1 MILGL
6 LPSSCAA
13 LYVYNT
19 HKLTGNMH
27 KLIRLHIMSD
37 TLRATRANEEALC
50 ATNLDCLRRA
60 TKIHGDILYP
70 MLFSLHVCI
79 AGPAGGGWREVVGVS

>member
-1 MILGL
+1 
-6 LPSSCAA
+6 
-13 LYVYNT
+13 
-19 HKLTGNMH
+19 
-27 KLIRLHIMSD
+27 MS

-70 MLFSLHVCI
+70 MQ
-79 AGPAGGGWREVVGVS
+79 VGCMSVSSE